1 MSRFASTQN
10 KGFQMKFENGLTIS
24 VQFGIMNYCERRKF
38 DLDYLSEMK
47 TDIVNIINSKIDI
60 VQSANAEIAIWDEN
74 DNWFNF
80 GTDQVKGW
88 CSPDEVADWIHK
100 VKSAT
105 TIKDIE
111 NT

>member
-1 MSRFASTQN
+1 MSRIVSTQN

-24 VQFGIMNYCERRKF
+24 VQFGTMNYCERRKF

-47 TDIVNIINSKIDI
+47 TDIV
-60 VQSANAEIAIWDEN
+60 QSADAEIAIWDEN

-100 VKSAT
+100 VKSAASL
-105 TIKDIE
+105 KDIE